1 MKILINILIYDI
13 VFHLAPTEHFYY
25 QMVIGLLKAVMI
37 FGVGHIKGHIKRSD
51 NITLV
56 AEFGYSIKFNKY
68 GRNIFLNTRYSGKNG
83 FLFVNEVKI
92 HQFTA
97 TDSEWNTYLL
107 CFGNTSKDFAID
119 NMNENGKHRYV
130 YDFSVDNNS
139 VEVDDI

>member
-1 MKILINILIYDI
+1 MD
-13 VFHLAPTEHFYY
+13 T
-25 QMVIGLLKAVMI
+25 LLSLTNTAEI
-37 FGVGHIKGHIKRSD
+37 FFL
-51 NITLV
+51 TLGTV
-56 AEFGYSIKFNKY
+56 E
-68 GRNIFLNTRYSGKNG
+68 KNG

-139 VEVDDI
+139 VNVDDI